1 MINKE
6 LIHIFAKNLSTIL
19 NGIANATKEQKGGN
33 ADVTDII
40 NTITNASL
48 DIIGNLS
55 PTIEKLTTGEYAKM
69 DPDEAA
75 SKIVD
80 TLKRQVKFYKAMSEN
95 PEVQEVLKEWA
106 ENITEYTMQT
116 SELMAPTIEQ
126 TVEKFWDMVNK
137 TTIQSVTGSLTTA
150 KNAGKAAIGA
160 VPIIGPAI
168 LLFIT
173 FIEGV
178 SRGMKIALPQFRFG
192 IDNLLTWTEKIKELI
207 EISNKSFKKISD
219 SSKKL
224 QKVLNTSVDHVL
236 HSGITAG
243 QTIGTS
249 VTGGTRKDVI
259 VEKRKQKKNKIKCT
273 TRRLKKKNITL
284 YEKNSLI

>member
-1 MINKE
+1 MKNRE
-6 LIHIFAKNLSTIL
+6 LIHIFAKNISTIL
-19 NGIANATKEQKGGN
+19 NGIANATKDQKGGN
-33 ADVTDII
+33 AEVTNII

-48 DIIGNLS
+48 DIISNLS

-75 SKIVD
+75 SKIIN

-106 ENITEYTMQT
+106 ENVTEYTMQT

-150 KNAGKAAIGA
+150 KNAGKAALSA
-160 VPIIGPAI
+160 VPVIGPAT

-178 SRGMKIALPQFRFG
+178 SRGMKIALPQLRFG

-207 EISNKSFKKISD
+207 EISNNSFKKISD

-224 QKVLNTSVDHVL
+224 QNILNTSVDDVL
-236 HSGITAG
+236 QSGITAG
-243 QTIGTS
+243 QTIGNS
-249 VTGGTRKDVI
+249 VTGG
-259 VEKRKQKKNKIKCT
+259 KRKQRKKKITAT
-273 TRRLKKKNITL
+273 TRRLKKKISRFTRRTL
-284 YEKNSLI
+284 